1 MQDTQKSFI
10 NISIDYWTM
19 RKIMAFTDQIHVIIL
34 ATQIEFEKWNL
45 LHFDEIQMQLIK
57 VLWEKP
63 ESFEANEIST
73 FKEEFKTYL
82 AIISPS
88 KTWQRRKYNEED

>member
-1 MQDTQKSFI
+1 MDGKDRKSWFAKG
-10 NISIDYWTM
+10 
-19 RKIMAFTDQIHVIIL
+19 RKTSGN
-34 ATQIEFEKWNL
+34 ENREKL
-45 LHFDEIQMQLIK
+45 GKLHSEKDVFDEIEMQLIK